1 MDCTFIKNNLFALTE
16 KQLPAT
22 ELALAKEHIAGC
34 AACSVYVTSFSSIM
48 EVIEK
53 DRKTEPNP
61 FLATRIFQKM
71 ESQGAVA
78 NHNIF
83 LRIPRVLQPA
93 IAVALILLAVLTGFF
108 AGKQGKQLSQ
118 VPAYEKNLNE
128 MKAQMFISELND
140 EDKTV
145 ELYK

>member
-1 MDCTFIKNNLFALTE
+1 MDCTFINNNLFALAE
-16 KQLPAT
+16 DHLPAT
-22 ELALAKEHIAGC
+22 ERALAKEHIAGC
-34 AACSVYVTSFSSIM
+34 ATCSARVSSFSAIM

-61 FLATRIFQKM
+61 FLSTRILQKM
-71 ESQGAVA
+71 ESQGAAA
-78 NHNIF
+78 NYNIF

-93 IAVALILLAVLTGFF
+93 LAAVLILLAVLTGFF

-118 VPAYEKNLNE
+118 VPAYERTLNE

>member
-83 LRIPRVLQPA
+83 RYLSVNAGCYYQPA
-93 IAVALILLAVLTGFF
+93 FLQIGGLLDLVQNYPRSKRALDQGGSIGLAYARVRGKTGR
-108 AGKQGKQLSQ
+108 G
-118 VPAYEKNLNE
+118 N
-128 MKAQMFISELND
+128 
-140 EDKTV
+140 
-145 ELYK
+145 